1 MEKKLFP
8 FKKKNM
14 YLHPYEDLHR
24 KLGDSL
30 LVSSQGSKRSSE
42 SKRMFNARYLAP
54 IQKKTQTRT
63 SRKTVDTEPSNN
75 NTETADEA
83 QSVIQDN
90 DSVQDDLSQQT
101 EELTLSGMVKNLNEN
116 FRKAKKEKEKETKSK
131 CNSKSKPKIRRTSV
145 DKASRKS
152 NRSCDENE
160 DFEEQDEEEEEDEPK
175 RRKRNKKTDEASEE
189 SGSTISVRVSK
200 RKSST
205 GKIDDTESDQTDTKM
220 FALSQIELNK
230 VVEVRYGSGKNTYHA
245 KIVKIDTENETLL
258 VHYLGWNNRY
268 DEWIHLRQIIKIF
281 SDDYGAFKRRKLI
294 KQESTDS
301 ASKIKIET
309 KNSKITKRSSL
320 SSISSSSSAETKKD
334 AELKMEKKPAKSRS
348 SESGSSLV
356 SSECNAGEKN
366 SDCADKKMVTTETKA
381 ESLLSIKEE
390 IMDYEQQV
398 LEHSDKVSFI
408 QTITDEIVDKC
419 MGLVEYMPRSVCT
432 KEELMPVFSSDMAVC
447 ESSQFKEKLQL
458 EMVES
463 GEKKSALNET
473 NLNNVNQSVA
483 VCEIKVHKEKENS
496 KHDVSKFPYHLTG
509 CSLVGKHK
517 IKFIEEQMRL
527 CREEYAKLK
536 NELAA
541 IDRKRKKL
549 KRNMLEKSA
558 SSLNVD
564 DNVRHELKK

>member
-1 MEKKLFP
+1 M
-8 FKKKNM
+8 
-14 YLHPYEDLHR
+14 
-24 KLGDSL
+24 
-30 LVSSQGSKRSSE
+30 
-42 SKRMFNARYLAP
+42 
-54 IQKKTQTRT
+54 
-63 SRKTVDTEPSNN
+63 DTEPSNN

-83 QSVIQDN
+83 QSVTQDN
-90 DSVQDDLSQQT
+90 DSIQDDLSQQT

-131 CNSKSKPKIRRTSV
+131 CSAKSKSKIRRTSA

-152 NRSCDENE
+152 QRSCDENE
-160 DFEEQDEEEEEDEPK
+160 VFEDEQQEEDEPK
-175 RRKRNKKTDEASEE
+175 RSKRNKKTDETSEG
-189 SGSTISVRVSK
+189 SGSTISIRVSK

-205 GKIDDTESDQTDTKM
+205 GKTDDTECDKNTDTDQTDTKM

-245 KIVKIDTENETLL
+245 KIVKIDSDNETML

-294 KQESTDS
+294 KQDS
-301 ASKIKIET
+301 ADSSSKIKIEA

-320 SSISSSSSAETKKD
+320 SSISSSSSADAKKD
-334 AELKMEKKPAKSRS
+334 TELKSEKKPVKSRS

-356 SSECNAGEKN
+356 SSECNVGGEKN
-366 SDCADKKMVTTETKA
+366 SECADKKMVTMETKA
-381 ESLLSIKEE
+381 EALLSIKEE
-390 IMDYEQQV
+390 IMDYELQM

-408 QTITDEIVDKC
+408 QTITSEIVDRC
-419 MGLVEYMPRSVCT
+419 LGVVERMPRSVCT
-432 KEELMPVFSSDMAVC
+432 KEELMPVFSSEMVVC
-447 ESSQFKEKLQL
+447 ESSQFFKEKLQV

-463 GEKKSALNET
+463 GERKSALNET

-483 VCEIKVHKEKENS
+483 VCEIKVHKEKENT

-564 DNVRHELKK
+564 ESVRHELKK